1 MAKFNGEIVMAEE
14 DKIFTMQDEN
24 GNKVELSLLAW
35 AQAEEEKTYL
45 IMQIMD
51 GSMDES
57 EALLFLQTE
66 EGMDLVEDMELVGEV
81 FDAYNNIVDVQI
93 EE

>member
-24 GNKVELSLLAW
+24 GNKVEFSLLAW

-51 GSMDES
+51 GSMDEG

-66 EGMDLVEDMELVGEV
+66 EGMDLVEDMELVEGIFE
-81 FDAYNNIVDVQI
+81 AYNELV
-93 EE
+93 E